1 MKANGEM
8 IQFLKQRDYEMI
20 NNNLGSGSFGQTVLL
35 KDPFIDELFV
45 AKKYEPYYDEDKKEF
60 FDSFLQE
67 IKIMYKLNHK
77 NIVRIYNYYPYE
89 NVYTGYIIMEYIEG
103 TLLKNSLE
111 FYSLFGDGPVLMIY
125 SLSWLMGLSI
135 LRKREFCTVTFEKV
149 ILW

>member
-77 NIVRIYNYYPYE
+77 NIV
-89 NVYTGYIIMEYIEG
+89 
-103 TLLKNSLE
+103 
-111 FYSLFGDGPVLMIY
+111 
-125 SLSWLMGLSI
+125 
-135 LRKREFCTVTFEKV
+135 
-149 ILW
+149 